1 VISFIYSREENS
13 TSEFCL
19 LSGGYSRKSI
29 RLSFSDERL
38 ICFFRSLGL
47 ERGAIFMRKTFVRGF
62 IVLGAGTAAVGG
74 YLLLFLP
81 WQHKWGATD
90 EEVHRRLP
98 GDDQIPHPHTQWT
111 RAITVKAKAAAI
123 WPWLI
128 QMGWGRG
135 GSYSYPWLEKLMGL
149 KGEDTDQI
157 NPAWQHLKAGE
168 ILPAES
174 DGSGYRVIM
183 VEPDRVLVIGAR
195 EKDEAV
201 SQSCTH
207 FYPAFTWTC
216 VLEERAHE
224 QTRLLM
230 RMRAHLRSSPLLA
243 LASLFINFGTFL

>member
-1 VISFIYSREENS
+1 
-13 TSEFCL
+13 
-19 LSGGYSRKSI
+19 
-29 RLSFSDERL
+29 
-38 ICFFRSLGL
+38 
-47 ERGAIFMRKTFVRGF
+47 
-62 IVLGAGTAAVGG
+62 
-74 YLLLFLP
+74 
-81 WQHKWGATD
+81 
-90 EEVHRRLP
+90 
-98 GDDQIPHPHTQWT
+98 
-111 RAITVKAKAAAI
+111 
-123 WPWLI
+123 
-128 QMGWGRG
+128 
-135 GSYSYPWLEKLMGL
+135 MGL

-174 DGSGYRVIM
+174 DGRGYRVIM

-243 LASLFINFGTFL
+243 LASLFIDFGAF